1 MPWDDIALGTDL
13 EERLRYHEDLSQPF
27 RQRVLGVL
35 S

>member
-13 EERLRYHEDLSQPF
+13 EERLRYHEDQPF